1 MNDVIWRAR
10 SAQSFRCVLLY
21 SAAGASFASTQA
33 SAQSSQ
39 GGSLPEPTQSL
50 LDTFIS
56 VVNENTSNPQLTSLA
71 DRIVA
76 ICPQLTLQFDPD
88 FDPTNPEFD
97 TSVDAGREAGTAQG
111 DLVGRCTAAIEVAN
125 GVVDGVAP
133 SSVIGALEQIAGEET
148 IALDAV
154 VAGTVRPQTQAI
166 AARVA
171 SFSVAPATRL
181 AFRTQ
186 WSAPVRF
193 ADASD
198 ALGYQ
203 SDAGNGGF
211 GTEGEIGRGFSG
223 FLTGYYFTGDQD
235 PTSLESGF
243 DFDGYSIT
251 GGIDKMFSD
260 KFVLGLAGGYTDTEI
275 DFDDAAGGIETEA
288 YSISGYGVANL
299 SDALQ
304 ASLMTSYSFVDYRS
318 ERNISYS
325 DGRDVIDRTAVGE
338 TDATQ
343 FAITAAANYT
353 FQSGPISWGPT
364 ARFSYLRQH
373 VDGFEETGASG
384 LDLAY
389 NDERSFSVTSGLGLN
404 AAYTAS
410 TSAGVFTPYVRAEW
424 EHEYD
429 DDARV
434 FSVRYVADTFA
445 ETIAN
450 PAAVVVTDAPDRD
463 RARIGAGVAAQFRR
477 GVSGFVDY
485 ETVVALENVSSHTI
499 SAGLRVE
506 F

>member
-1 MNDVIWRAR
+1 MSDVIQRVSRAH
-10 SAQSFRCVLLY
+10 SFRCVLLS
-21 SAAGASFASTQA
+21 SAAGLGLAAPHAF
-33 SAQSSQ
+33 AQSS
-39 GGSLPEPTQSL
+39 GSLPEPTQSL
-50 LDTFIS
+50 LDTFIE
-56 VVNENTSNPQLTSLA
+56 VVDANTSNPQLRSIA

-76 ICPQLTLQFDPD
+76 ICPQLTVQFDPN

-97 TSVDAGREAGTAQG
+97 TSVDAGRESGTSQG
-111 DLVGRCTAAIEVAN
+111 DLVGRCTAAIEIAN
-125 GVVDGVAP
+125 GVVPGVAP
-133 SSVIGALEQIAGEET
+133 SSVIDALQQITGEET
-148 IALDAV
+148 IALDAI

-171 SFSVAPATRL
+171 SFSIAPATRL

-186 WSAPVRF
+186 WAEPVRI
-193 ADASD
+193 ADAAD

-211 GTEGEIGRGFSG
+211 GTESEIGRGFSA

-251 GGIDKMFSD
+251 GGVDKMISD
-260 KFVLGLAGGYTDTEI
+260 RFVIGVAGGYTDTGI
-275 DFDDAAGGIETEA
+275 DFDDAAGGLDTEA
-288 YSISGYGVANL
+288 YSISGYGVANV

-304 ASLMTSYSFVDYRS
+304 ASLMTSYSFIDYRS
-318 ERNISYS
+318 ERNISYN
-325 DGRDVIDRTAVGE
+325 DGRDQVDRTAVGE

-343 FAITAAANYT
+343 FALTGALHYT
-353 FQSGPISWGPT
+353 FQSGAFSWGPM

-384 LDLAY
+384 LNLAY

-404 AAYTAS
+404 AAYSAS
-410 TSAGVFTPYVRAEW
+410 TAAGVITPYVRAEW

-445 ETIAN
+445 ETLTE
-450 PAAVVVTDAPDRD
+450 PAAFIVTDAPDRD
-463 RARIGAGVAAQFRR
+463 RARIGAGVAAQFAG
-477 GVSGFVDY
+477 GVAGFIDY
-485 ETVVALENVSSHTI
+485 ETVVALDNVSSHTI